1 MIDLDQREAVG
12 QGPWQIPKIG
22 LGCVFLGDPFG
33 PTDDGVMQDTLATA
47 WNEGIRYFDTAP
59 W

>member
-1 MIDLDQREAVG
+1 MG

-33 PTDDGVMQDTLATA
+33 PTEDAGMQNTLATA
-47 WNEGIRYFDTAP
+47 WNEGIVYFCAALKHIL
-59 W
+59 